1 MNSCILLF
9 NRYNVSVLQD
19 EKSLEVVGDDRW
31 ITSRMYLSE
40 THLRAKSLLKI
51 FKDDIPSTH

>member
-31 ITSRMYLSE
+31 ITSRMYL
-40 THLRAKSLLKI
+40 TLLNYYLKMLNW
-51 FKDDIPSTH
+51 